1 MMTGHGDVEIAVSLL
16 KKGAFDFLTKPVK
29 TDNLMSTINK
39 AYSSSKELVD
49 SKNLLLILNF
59 LQLN

>member
-1 MMTGHGDVEIAVSLL
+1 MMTGHGIIEIAVSLL
-16 KKGAFDFLTKPVK
+16 KKGAFDFNQTSE

-49 SKNLLLILNF
+49 SKIYY
-59 LQLN
+59 